1 MANFCNIR
9 LNAKQI
15 LITYCAINAL
25 IYIDRGALS
34 AVIPFLQGHKH
45 GGLNLSSSLAG
56 TLGSSFILGYMVT
69 APMFAHYSQK
79 YHPEYLMCIG
89 LTIWSVAVLMTGFS
103 ESYIF
108 LLISRT
114 LTGIGE
120 ASFVCLA
127 PPVIMDIAPQDK
139 KNLWIGLFY
148 VANVLGYALGF
159 VFGNEIAHAL
169 DGWKY
174 PFFFEFILMTPFLI
188 LSLINFKDP
197 KLYAQGEDGNVHLL
211 SQFKILVKNP
221 VFVNLTLGNSAYTF
235 TITAISFWGPT
246 YIENNF
252 KVSSTT
258 ATSSLG
264 GITIIVGIL
273 GTYLGSLL
281 IDKKMKNFINNDS
294 IQQTTKDSIKTEK
307 CCLISFQVCTLAF
320 IISVTGVLINYLSTF
335 LLGLALGE
343 FILFL
348 SISPVS
354 ISLMTSIPSN
364 LRGQGNAVSLF
375 FSYALGGFPAPSLIG
390 IFFDVLS
397 KTWGMTIAAAWL
409 IWASL
414 FWFLAWRI
422 ARSYKGP
429 NNYQWKDACISIKS
443 LAIQDNLSVNS
454 ENPIQQL
461 VIGKDIPE
469 ITSNATSFKTACLD
483 PQSVS
488 SKSAYYDAE

>member
-1 MANFCNIR
+1 MANFFTVR
-9 LNAKQI
+9 LNARQI
-15 LITYCAINAL
+15 LIIYCAINAL

-34 AVIPFLQGHKH
+34 AVIPFLQSRKYE
-45 GGLNLSSSLAG
+45 GLNLSSSLAG

-69 APMFAHYSQK
+69 APLFAYYSQK
-79 YHPEYLMCIG
+79 YHPEYLMCFG

-103 ESYIF
+103 DSYVL

-127 PPVIMDIAPQDK
+127 PPVIMDVAPQDK

-159 VFGNEIAHAL
+159 IFGNEIAHAL
-169 DGWKY
+169 GAWRY
-174 PFFFEFILMTPFLI
+174 PFFFEFILMIPFLI
-188 LSLINFKDP
+188 LSLMNFKDP
-197 KLYAQGEDGNVHLL
+197 KLYAQGEEGSLHMLN
-211 SQFKILVKNP
+211 QFKTLLKNP

-235 TITAISFWGPT
+235 TITAISFWVINKKGPT
-246 YIENNF
+246 YIEKNF

-264 GITIIVGIL
+264 GITIVVGIL

-281 IDKKMKNFINNDS
+281 IDKKMKNFTNNDS
-294 IQQTTKDSIKTEK
+294 IQLLTRDSIKTEK
-307 CCLISFQVCTLAF
+307 CCLISFQVCTIAF
-320 IISVTGVLINYLSTF
+320 IISVTGVLVNYLSSF

-343 FILFL
+343 LILFL

-354 ISLMTSIPSN
+354 ISLMTSIPPN

-375 FSYALGGFPAPSLIG
+375 FSYALGGFPAPSFIG
-390 IFFDVLS
+390 ILFDYSS
-397 KTWGMTIAAAWL
+397 KTWGMTIATAWL
-409 IWASL
+409 IWAIL

-422 ARSYKGP
+422 
-429 NNYQWKDACISIKS
+429 
-443 LAIQDNLSVNS
+443 SV
-454 ENPIQQL
+454 I
-461 VIGKDIPE
+461 
-469 ITSNATSFKTACLD
+469 IT
-483 PQSVS
+483 
-488 SKSAYYDAE
+488 